1 MRTAYRTIGLYLI
14 LRVAGKALLKDR
26 VLEFFGALFRKYIFS
41 DASDKLIGDTARLV
55 EVNALVGV
63 NILLLRKCFYSFILE
78 FLAD

>member
-26 VLEFFGALFRKYIFS
+26 ILDFFGSIFRKYIFA
-41 DASDKLIGDTARLV
+41 DASDKLVGDTARLL

-63 NILLLRKCFYSFILE
+63 NIYLLRKCFYSFILE